1 MLQWSPCD
9 TLKHV
14 KICSYLQ
21 SPLLAATTIPCQ
33 TQGYTHWI
41 SLEQLTINTW

>member
-1 MLQWSPCD
+1 MLQWTPCD

-21 SPLLAATTIPCQ
+21 SPSLAATTIPCQ
-33 TQGYTHWI
+33 IQWYMQWI
-41 SLEQLTINTW
+41 GLEQLAINT